1 MNHHMK
7 TLFARF
13 GAMRGFLILFITQSL
28 SALGSSMTSFA
39 LIVWAYQQEGSALA
53 SALLSVCSYAPYV
66 LMSIFAGALS
76 DRWDKR
82 RVLLVCDAL
91 AAVTTLVI
99 AVLLHLG
106 RLEVWHLYVLNALN
120 GLMNTIQ
127 QPAGDVSI
135 TLLTPREEYQFASS
149 LRSLGNA
156 INSMLAPAMATALF
170 TLMGIGAV
178 IAFDLMTF
186 ACAFLS
192 LLLLIR
198 IPDAPAEQREKEPV
212 LRMAGEGLRYLRENP
227 GIFHLML
234 FLAAI
239 NFTASAFNAALPALI
254 LPRPNGG
261 TRALGLI
268 QSVTGASMIIGSL
281 IAGLWPKPK
290 SRVRMICNTLLLS
303 MCTENLILSLGRS
316 VPVWCV
322 GAVLGWIAIPLMNA
336 NLDVVMRSHIPVQMQ
351 GRVFAARNSFQFF
364 TIPIGYALGGWLVD
378 RVFEPLMALAAQDGL
393 LVRVFGYGKGS
404 GAAFLFFFLWMIGVL
419 TCFIFRG
426 DPAIR
431 SLEE

>member
-53 SALLSVCSYAPYV
+53 SALLSVCSYAPYA

-198 IPDAPAEQREKEPV
+198 IPDAPAGQREKEPV

-261 TRALGLI
+261 TQALGLI

-316 VPVWCV
+316 VPVWCA